1 MDDYLHSFPSLE
13 QIVSV
18 VVDVTELLKTSGFN
32 LFNLVSNN
40 QEILKIYHTTVT
52 IKKQTSKRIFN
63 QTSIERTLG
72 ILWDPEQDVLRSKV
86 INKEVS
92 DSNRGIL
99 SFVSSI
105 FDPLGILTPALIKPK
120 SIIQDLWKQ
129 IIDCDHP
136 IPLDIL
142 DRQKK
147 LKDTLDRLRAIEI
160 PRWCRYT

>member
-72 ILWDPEQDVLRSKV
+72 IL
-86 INKEVS
+86 
-92 DSNRGIL
+92 
-99 SFVSSI
+99 
-105 FDPLGILTPALIKPK
+105 
-120 SIIQDLWKQ
+120 
-129 IIDCDHP
+129 
-136 IPLDIL
+136 
-142 DRQKK
+142 
-147 LKDTLDRLRAIEI
+147 
-160 PRWCRYT
+160 